1 MCVAVPGKIIE
12 KHGALATVDVEGNRV
27 RADVSMVP
35 EAGVGDYVM
44 LHAGFAISKYTRK
57 EAEETLA
64 LLREIKDLGD

>member
-12 KHGALATVDVEGNRV
+12 KSGGMATVDVEGNRV

-57 EAEETLA
+57 EAEEMLA
-64 LLREIKDLGD
+64 LLREIKALGD

>member
-12 KHGALATVDVEGNRV
+12 KQGGMATVEVEGNRI

-35 EAGVGDYVM
+35 EAEVGDYVM
-44 LHAGFAISKYTRK
+44 LHAGFAISRYTLK

-64 LLREIKDLGD
+64 LLREIQALGN